1 MTVWKCIFNDMVKK
15 RVSPRH
21 PWVL

>member
-1 MTVWKCIFNDMVKK
+1 MVKK

-21 PWVL
+21 TIR